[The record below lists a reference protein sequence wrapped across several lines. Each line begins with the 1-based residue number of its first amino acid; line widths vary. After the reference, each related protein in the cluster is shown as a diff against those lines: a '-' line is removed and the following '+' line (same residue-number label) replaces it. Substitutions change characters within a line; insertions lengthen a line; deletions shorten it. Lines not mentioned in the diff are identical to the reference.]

1 MTSVVCGPSPARCG
15 ALVALLALLW
25 TAACTT
31 PVDPNYLKL
40 LERPGDAGLDEV
52 APSANTLGASD
63 KLAIRVYEEELGG
76 EFVISPDGT
85 INFPLVGKLTVNGL
99 TCSEVEDTLT
109 TRLRE
114 GYLRDPSVSC
124 SVIEFNSKKVS
135 VFGEVKRPGNFRYED
150 RMSVVEAVTSAG
162 GFTERASPNQTT
174 LVRVVQGE
182 KVRVRV
188 PMGAI
193 VEGQVENLLLQPGDI
208 IFVPERFY

>member
-15 ALVALLALLW
+15 ALVALLVLLW
-25 TAACTT
+25 ATACST

-40 LERPGDAGLDEV
+40 LERPGDVGLNE
-52 APSANTLGASD
+52 ATPSANTLGASD
-63 KLAIRVYEEELGG
+63 KLAIRVYEEDLGG

-99 TCSEVEDTLT
+99 TCSEVEDTLA
-109 TRLRE
+109 TRLKE

-135 VFGEVKRPGNFRYED
+135 VFGEVKSPGNFRYED
-150 RMSVVEAVTSAG
+150 QMSVVEAVTSAG